1 MMPDFDHAR
10 EVRCVM
16 EGIDAGPFTSILQG
30 GFIVRCRTGR
40 TIEDLLTQDFGI
52 TGEYLER
59 RLSTVFLEGQCV
71 DDIGAAVARTGATLA
86 LSSAMPGLAG
96 ATLRRKGALSS
107 MRGSIT
113 HNENS
118 RPTDVVADGFIT
130 LKLFNVLSGELGPI
144 FLARGIYVKASEL
157 ADLLAMRG
165 GAFRRGC
172 TRLTMD
178 DRPVDPETLLNSLG
192 GLGSGLVRL
201 VGARSASR

>member
-1 MMPDFDHAR
+1 MMPDFDDAR

-96 ATLRRKGALSS
+96 ATLRRKGTLSS

-113 HNENS
+113 HHEDT
-118 RPTDVVADGFIT
+118 RPTEVVADGFIT
-130 LKLFNVLSGELGPI
+130 LKLFNVLSVELGPA

-157 ADLLAMRG
+157 ADLLTMRG
-165 GAFRRGC
+165 GAFRREC
-172 TRLTMD
+172 SRITMD
-178 DRPVDPETLLNSLG
+178 DRPVDPETLLNSLRG
-192 GLGSGLVRL
+192 WGSGLVRL
-201 VGARSASR
+201 VGARPASG